1 MPCLWIIFLRENT
14 QCQVISGY
22 KCRPDGIH
30 GVEKE
35 NELEKETKDIQ
46 GEKKKTWG
54 SRVS

>member
-1 MPCLWIIFLRENT
+1 MPCLWIVFFRENT

-22 KCRPDGIH
+22 KCRPDSIH
-30 GVEKE
+30 GEEKE
-35 NELEKETKDIQ
+35 NEPEKETKNIQ